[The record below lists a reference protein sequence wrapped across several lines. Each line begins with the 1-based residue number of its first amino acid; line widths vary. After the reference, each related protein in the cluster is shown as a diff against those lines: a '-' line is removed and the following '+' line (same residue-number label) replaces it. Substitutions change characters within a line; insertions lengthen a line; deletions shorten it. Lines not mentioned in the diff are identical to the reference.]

1 MHSLRNIV
9 SRVPRMTCRPKQEP
23 TASSENTR
31 HGSVHTCALVC
42 VTGLG
47 TPNQDRYG
55 RCMRHGHAHCNN
67 CHATIKSF
75 ESLRAV
81 RPLVFGPAVS
91 VHARHRID
99 PMHVCA
105 RDCNKAHTHKRK
117 PTHCT
122 DPRRCAPR
130 LHGGDCTGGEGGQ
143 PTPGRISDCM
153 TVTHAISFF
162 LGAGGHDHG
171 TDPSGCCVGLCPV
184 GSMASRDSSRC
195 IRTVKCRRAGRVL
208 P

>member
-1 MHSLRNIV
+1 MGTPIATTAMQQLRV
-9 SRVPRMTCRPKQEP
+9 LRASGQFGPLCSARPSQF
-23 TASSENTR
+23 TR
-31 HGSVHTCALVC
+31 ATESIQCTCARV
-42 VTGLG
+42 
-47 TPNQDRYG
+47 
-55 RCMRHGHAHCNN
+55 A
-67 CHATIKSF
+67 ATK
-75 ESLRAV
+75 
-81 RPLVFGPAVS
+81 
-91 VHARHRID
+91 
-99 PMHVCA
+99 
-105 RDCNKAHTHKRK
+105 HTHKRK

-153 TVTHAISFF
+153 IVTHAISFF

>member
-67 CHATIKSF
+67 CQQLRV
-75 ESLRAV
+75 LRASGQ
-81 RPLVFGPAVS
+81 FGPLCS
-91 VHARHRID
+91 ARPSQFTRATESIQCT
-99 PMHVCA
+99 CA
-105 RDCNKAHTHKRK
+105 RVAATKHTHKRK

-153 TVTHAISFF
+153 TCQSPMQFLSF
-162 LGAGGHDHG
+162 LGPVDMTMAQI
-171 TDPSGCCVGLCPV
+171 PRAVVSGFAPWGPWQ
-184 GSMASRDSSRC
+184 AE
-195 IRTVKCRRAGRVL
+195 TL
-208 P
+208 PDVSVQ